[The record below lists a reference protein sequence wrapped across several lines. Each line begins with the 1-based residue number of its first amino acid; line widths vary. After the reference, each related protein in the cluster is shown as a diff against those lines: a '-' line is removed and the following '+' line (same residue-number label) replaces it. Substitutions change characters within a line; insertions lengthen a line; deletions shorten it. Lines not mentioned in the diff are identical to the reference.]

1 MKLRNSI
8 RSARLNLLRR
18 LSASS
23 GTVLEETGNLLVI
36 APHPDD
42 EAFGCG
48 GLLAQRKRSGQ
59 DAHIFFLTE
68 GETSHLGCCTVP
80 EDLIGSTRHAL
91 AFNANAALG
100 ISRDKLHFLDGKD
113 GHLPRTGEKGFFKFA
128 EKVADR
134 IERCRPEAI
143 FCPHPFEGWS
153 DHIAAEELTG
163 AAINRLSYEPQLFY
177 YCVWF
182 WYGMPLNRAWH
193 VKWRNARLLDIT
205 GQLSLKKRAVN
216 IYLQAKAPCGAP
228 WVGKLPPE
236 FLRAFDWGKELFFKA
251 DRPLAALV
259 R

>member
-1 MKLRNSI
+1 MAANVIGRNMNIDFPSFMF
-8 RSARLNLLRR
+8 L
-18 LSASS
+18 
-23 GTVLEETGNLLVI
+23 

-42 EAFGCG
+42 EILGCG
-48 GLLAQRKRSGQ
+48 GLITQCAGTDRECL
-59 DAHIFFLTE
+59 ILFLTK
-68 GETSHLGCCTVP
+68 GETSHHRCCAVS
-80 EDLIGSTRHAL
+80 EDLVGSTRRAL
-91 AFNANAALG
+91 ALSANAALG
-100 ISRDKLHFLDGKD
+100 ISGDRLQFLDGKD
-113 GHLPRTGEKGFFKFA
+113 GHLPRRGEKGFFEFA

-134 IERCRPEAI
+134 IECCRPDAI
-143 FCPHPFEGWS
+143 FCPHPFEGWP
-153 DHIAAEELTG
+153 DHMAAEELTW

-182 WYGMPLNRAWH
+182 WYGMPLHRAWH

-216 IYLQAKAPCGAP
+216 IYLQAKTPCGAP

-259 R
+259 RQ